1 MLQVDELEWE
11 LMPTGSSKDSS
22 LIESLIT
29 LRTSQCVS
37 SKEVIAHLNVN
48 APNKNKVSILDVYVY
63 AWDSNQCLHSST
75 LHECRAL
82 YDMQTHALKWTML
95 VFYALSHHQSSTS
108 WTESSDMHVHVQTAR
123 LVIETH

>member
-63 AWDSNQCLHSST
+63 AQTSAST
-75 LHECRAL
+75 PAL
-82 YDMQTHALKWTML
+82 YMSAVPCMICKPMP
-95 VFYALSHHQSSTS
+95 SSGPCWCS
-108 WTESSDMHVHVQTAR
+108 MH
-123 LVIETH
+123 